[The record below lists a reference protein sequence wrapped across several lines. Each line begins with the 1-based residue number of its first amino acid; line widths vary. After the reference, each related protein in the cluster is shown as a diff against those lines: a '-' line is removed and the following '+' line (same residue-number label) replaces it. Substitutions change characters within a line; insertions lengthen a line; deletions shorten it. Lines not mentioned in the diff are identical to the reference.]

1 MTLKRIRMWAMGAA
15 VLSIAAAASCG
26 PDTPSSEHAPAA
38 GAPSGGAAPA
48 AGVDTTVAGS
58 VRVLVADT
66 LLTLSKDGVRTE
78 ASLQEYVNSSGGYSH
93 RLLDARTGDDKAL
106 FLLIQT
112 RGASRP
118 DSPEGRCGAG
128 EETNVTWLQVDSA
141 LRVVKGQTV
150 LPASCLRAHEPAGG
164 GAELASEPLSIAFH
178 IPGDSIT
185 TASYDRRFPERGLRV
200 TTAPDTTAR

>member
-1 MTLKRIRMWAMGAA
+1 MGAAA

-26 PDTPSSEHAPAA
+26 ADTPSSEHAPAA
-38 GAPSGGAAPA
+38 APA
-48 AGVDTTVAGS
+48 TLPSASRVDTVVGT
-58 VRVLVADT
+58 VRVVVADT

-78 ASLQEYVNSSGGYSH
+78 ASLQEYINSSGDYEH
-93 RLLDARTGDDKAL
+93 RLLDARRSGEGGL
-106 FLLIQT
+106 YLLIRT
-112 RGASRP
+112 WGLSRP
-118 DSPEGRCGAG
+118 ENPSGYCGAG
-128 EETNVTWLQVDSA
+128 DETNVTWLQADSA

-150 LPASCLRAHEPAGG
+150 LVASCLRSHDPVRGTD
-164 GAELASEPLSIAFH
+164 ELTGEPLSIAFH